1 MIVANTK
8 KEEKRFVN
16 ELNLGS
22 DAAAYVETSI
32 KDGVLTVLMNKPK
45 KLNGWTMEMMDAFK
59 EAFAKAS
66 KSDSVDAI
74 IFTAAGSYFSAGV
87 NLGGTIKLMHPKNLH
102 KLIVNHNQ
110 ELFEA
115 FLDCSK
121 PILVAVNG
129 PAIGASVTSSTLC
142 NGIIASENA
151 TFSTPFSALGITPE
165 GCSSIHFARL
175 MGEQNAQRMLGTEGW
190 KPSADEALSAGL
202 IQWVVPQDKLLD
214 EAQKIAK
221 GWVEGGVKREFL
233 AGSQLEELRSVNA
246 SESLELADAF
256 LDAAFLREQSRF
268 LWSKKKRGPS
278 AMFFSLWLLRPIW
291 GKLI

>member
-1 MIVANTK
+1 M
-8 KEEKRFVN
+8 N
-16 ELNLGS
+16 ELNLGN
-22 DAAAYVETSI
+22 DAATYVQTSI

-59 EAFAKAS
+59 EAFTKAS
-66 KSDSVDAI
+66 KSDAVKAI

-115 FLDCSK
+115 FLNCSK

-129 PAIGASVTSSTLC
+129 PAIGASVTSATLC

-151 TFSTPFSALGITPE
+151 TFATPFAALGITPE
-165 GCSSIHFARL
+165 GCSSIHFSRL
-175 MGEQNAQRMLGTEGW
+175 MGDQNAQRMLGSEGW
-190 KPSADEALSAGL
+190 KPTADEALAAGL
-202 IQWVVPQDKLLD
+202 IQWIAPHDKLLED
-214 EAQKIAK
+214 AHNIAK
-221 GWVEGGVKREFL
+221 GWVDSGVQREFL
-233 AGSQLEELRSVNA
+233 AGSQLEELKSINA
-246 SESLELADAF
+246 SESIELADAF